1 MLNLLYLKLHKTE
14 YLQGIWNQDGSIG
27 KWLCAN
33 GGVQGMK
40 YIASVGLMLMVNNE
54 VFSLAILF
62 VIALMFIGD
71 IMKARFSL

>member
-1 MLNLLYLKLHKTE
+1 
-14 YLQGIWNQDGSIG
+14 
-27 KWLCAN
+27 
-33 GGVQGMK
+33 MK

-71 IMKARFSL
+71 IVKARMSL